1 MCLISRHTRLI
12 GSYLRCLAGAC
23 HGASWRFCEFPC
35 RSIANVAVASWRVKS
50 STANLGVTGYRRRRR
65 LGARLMESGP
75 VGRDRAGGARPATR
89 LDGYVSGRRRRRQ
102 CQGRTGAALLMVI
115 TASPESSVRVC
126 SFHSA
131 MLSSQNLASLPGKLA
146 WAPLRL
152 QCGCLDVP
160 AGARLPGELAWAPL
174 RPLAGMVSDPRA
186 GAFPRRTRLGSI
198 AATPTRCAAGP
209 PASSPRRTRLGSIAA
224 TPSSPLM
231 RRRFGCLPS
240 EVAWAPLWLPGWP
253 PGTNAG
259 CCLPGE
265 LAWASLRPHVP
276 IDQVLI
282 ETGSPR

>member
-23 HGASWRFCEFPC
+23 HGASWRCCEFPC

-89 LDGYVSGRRRRRQ
+89 LDGYVSGRRRRRR

-131 MLSSQNLASLPGKLA
+131 MLSSVWPAQFNTVHAEAACKPV
-146 WAPLRL
+146 R
-152 QCGCLDVP
+152 DVK
-160 AGARLPGELAWAPL
+160 
-174 RPLAGMVSDPRA
+174 SRA
-186 GAFPRRTRLGSI
+186 GQRNYSGLFWCATTRTSVTRVGPGQRPYGSGALRI
-198 AATPTRCAAGP
+198 
-209 PASSPRRTRLGSIAA
+209 SP
-224 TPSSPLM
+224 
-231 RRRFGCLPS
+231 
-240 EVAWAPLWLPGWP
+240 
-253 PGTNAG
+253 NK
-259 CCLPGE
+259 
-265 LAWASLRPHVP
+265 
-276 IDQVLI
+276 
-282 ETGSPR
+282 